1 MATPGRIG
9 ITGANGYIGTSLIAQ
24 LQTTYPDLVALSRN
38 PDWISARHPGIESR
52 FFDALDITS
61 CDAALADI
69 DTLYYLIHSMQMGA
83 SFAEK
88 EATCA
93 RNVATA
99 IKRKGQCRR
108 IIYLGGIGDA
118 DDMSLSPHLASRA
131 RVEEI
136 LRESGAQILGFQASV
151 VIGRGSTSFELIR
164 ALTER
169 LPVML
174 VPKWVDVMAQPIAVS
189 DVMDYLSQAAL
200 TDISSSMT
208 IEIGG
213 ADTTSYLG
221 LMQLYAEL
229 RGLRRYFL
237 RVPVLTPWL
246 SILWLGL
253 VTPVY
258 SRVGRKLIES
268 IRHPS
273 VVLSPFNAR
282 NFEVVPKSIR
292 EAMLSAIHDQGS
304 DASWSQNT
312 GFPEKKIPRSVPK
325 KTFWKY
331 DKKFVD
337 RQSLFVAASPESV
350 FEVVSALGGA
360 RGWYSYTCLWRIR
373 GYVDLLIGGVGL
385 RRGRPTDRAL
395 RVGDP
400 LDWWR
405 VVRYVPSKELR
416 LLAEMKVP
424 GTATL
429 HFEIHPEE
437 GGSRLIQEATFVGA
451 GFWGFLYWYL
461 LYPVHAVMFRKMCRG
476 IAGAA
481 EVSASTS

>member
-1 MATPGRIG
+1 MAAPGRIG
-9 ITGANGYIGTSLIAQ
+9 ITGANGYIGTSLIAH
-24 LQTTYPDLVALSRN
+24 LQATYPDLVALSRN
-38 PDWISARHPGIESR
+38 PDWISARHPGVESR
-52 FFDALDITS
+52 FFDAFDLAS
-61 CDAALADI
+61 CDAALEGI

-88 EATCA
+88 EAICA
-93 RNVATA
+93 QNVAGSV
-99 IKRKGQCRR
+99 KKLGKCRR

-189 DVMDYLSQAAL
+189 DVMDYLSQAAV
-200 TDISSSMT
+200 TDVSSSMT

-213 ADTTSYLG
+213 ADTASYLG

-246 SILWLGL
+246 SSLWLGL

-273 VVLSPFNAR
+273 VVRSPLNAR
-282 NFEVVPKSIR
+282 NFDVVPKSIR
-292 EAMLSAIHDQGS
+292 EAMMSAIHDQGA
-304 DASWSQNT
+304 DASWAQST
-312 GFPEKKIPRSVPK
+312 GVPETRIPSAVPK

-337 RQSLFVAASPESV
+337 RQSLFVPASPEIV
-350 FEVVSALGGA
+350 FGVVSSLGGD
-360 RGWYSYTCLWRIR
+360 RGWYSYSCLWRMR
-373 GYVDLLIGGVGL
+373 GYVDLLMGGVGL
-385 RRGRPTDRAL
+385 RRGRPMDRAL

-405 VVRYVPSKELR
+405 VVGYLPSTELR

-429 HFEIHPEE
+429 NFEIHPEE
-437 GGSRLIQEATFVGA
+437 GGSRLIQEATFVVSSL
-451 GFWGFLYWYL
+451 WGVLYWYL
-461 LYPVHAVMFRKMCRG
+461 LFPVHAVMFRKMCRG